1 MSYLLRLLTKNERF
15 AQVAHQKWAICS
27 GRSPKMSEWANRS
40 FFWDNRSI
48 APFWAKHERFAQK
61 TDEKTVNC
69 SLDSALDLV
78 DCTIFWVCWRA
89 KITEKSMLKK
99 KIFKSFVNFFQ
110 NFILTNLNISVWGIL
125 FSWISIQ
132 FFFFFKW
139 EIKENCFPVIIF
151 SEYSVSIIWRNANN
165 VCLPDPKTTQNHW
178 IAGFDPKT

>member
-78 DCTIFWVCWRA
+78 DCTIFWVCWGA

-99 KIFKSFVNFFQ
+99 KIFKSFVNFFL

-125 FSWISIQ
+125 FSWSSIQ
-132 FFFFFKW
+132 FFFFMRNKRKLLSSYNLYW
-139 EIKENCFPVIIF
+139 IF
-151 SEYSVSIIWRNANN
+151 RKYHLAQCQQ
-165 VCLPDPKTTQNHW
+165 CLSPWP
-178 IAGFDPKT
+178 

>member
-125 FSWISIQ
+125 FSWSSIQ
-132 FFFFFKW
+132 FFFLW

-151 SEYSVSIIWRNANN
+151 TEYSVSIIWRNANN